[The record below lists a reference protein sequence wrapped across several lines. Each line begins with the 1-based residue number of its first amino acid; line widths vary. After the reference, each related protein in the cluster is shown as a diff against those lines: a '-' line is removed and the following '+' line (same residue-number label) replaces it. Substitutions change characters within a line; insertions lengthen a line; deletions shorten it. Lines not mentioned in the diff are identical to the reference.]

1 MRAYWFKQVIE
12 GLHGK
17 SLDCELVVGG
27 NKHSGWRVIEL
38 AEQFETVGLGHID
51 IEKQDVG
58 LEGFD
63 QFRSP
68 CCIRGFPDDGASAS
82 FVKQSGELDAGQA
95 LVVNQ
100 KAA

>member
-1 MRAYWFKQVIE
+1 M
-12 GLHGK
+12 
-17 SLDCELVVGG
+17 
-27 NKHSGWRVIEL
+27 
-38 AEQFETVGLGHID
+38 GHID

-68 CCIRGFPDDGASAS
+68 CCIRGFPDDGSSAS